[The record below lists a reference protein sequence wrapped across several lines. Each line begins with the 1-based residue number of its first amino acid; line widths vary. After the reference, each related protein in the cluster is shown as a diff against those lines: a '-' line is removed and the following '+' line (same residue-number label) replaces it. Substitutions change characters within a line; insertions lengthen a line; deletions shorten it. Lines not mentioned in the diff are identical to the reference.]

1 MAELESLGP
10 DPFPLT
16 SDEKASCTASYITRE
31 SRVGFFFDGTKVHSE
46 WQ

>member
-10 DPFPLT
+10 DPSALT
-16 SDEKASCTASYITRE
+16 LDASCTASYITRE
-31 SRVGFFFDGTKVHSE
+31 SRLGFFFDGTKVHSE